1 MAIKAEKISL
11 KPESITLTEGEVCYR
26 TEVLNLP
33 KYPSQRILWQ
43 SEDSSIASVNALTG
57 TIKAPRAGKV
67 RIYGCLAEKREPI
80 GCITVSV
87 RPQNADE
94 SEKSDASE
102 RSDKWNG
109 KSCGNESH
117 ENQKTG
123 ALAHTVSIH
132 KTMALGKTDS
142 INAYALPQKQ
152 SIEDYFWYSDNP
164 DAVFVDQKNNT
175 LFAKGLGTAKIFAKS
190 KEGKGCVCSGVIAVV
205 IVPVAKVELEPRN
218 LNLKK
223 GESFKLVPTVLPQ
236 DALNKMFNWVSS
248 DEKIVSVKNNGYVTG
263 KSRGTA
269 VIKAVSCE
277 NENLYGSCF
286 VSVKGKKR
294 LFKRNDKLK
303 CKDNLKHKDDSKR
316 KDNSKRNAD
325 LKHNDNLKP

>member
-1 MAIKAEKISL
+1 MSAA
-11 KPESITLTEGEVCYR
+11 
-26 TEVLNLP
+26 
-33 KYPSQRILWQ
+33 
-43 SEDSSIASVNALTG
+43 
-57 TIKAPRAGKV
+57 
-67 RIYGCLAEKREPI
+67 
-80 GCITVSV
+80 
-87 RPQNADE
+87 
-94 SEKSDASE
+94 
-102 RSDKWNG
+102 
-109 KSCGNESH
+109 
-117 ENQKTG
+117 
-123 ALAHTVSIH
+123 
-132 KTMALGKTDS
+132 
-142 INAYALPQKQ
+142 
-152 SIEDYFWYSDNP
+152 
-164 DAVFVDQKNNT
+164 
-175 LFAKGLGTAKIFAKS
+175 
-190 KEGKGCVCSGVIAVV
+190 GVITVV

-236 DALNKMFNWVSS
+236 DALNKMLNWVSS

>member
-57 TIKAPRAGKV
+57 TIKAQRAGKV
-67 RIYGCLAEKREPI
+67 KIYGCLAEKREPI
-80 GCITVSV
+80 GFITVSV

-94 SEKSDASE
+94 SEKSDAFGKMNKSG
-102 RSDKWNG
+102 G
-109 KSCGNESH
+109 KSCTNESH
-117 ENQKTG
+117 KKQK
-123 ALAHTVSIH
+123 AEASPHPVSIH
-132 KTMALGKTDS
+132 KTMTLGKTDS

-190 KEGKGCVCSGVIAVV
+190 KKGKGCICSGVITVV
-205 IVPVAKVELEPRN
+205 NVPVAKVELEPCN

-223 GESFKLVPTVLPQ
+223 GESFKLVPTVFPQ
-236 DALNKMFNWVSS
+236 DALNKMLNWVSS

-277 NENLYGSCF
+277 NENLYDTCF
-286 VSVKGKKR
+286 VSVKGKRR
-294 LFKRNDKLK
+294 LFKRND
-303 CKDNLKHKDDSKR
+303 
-316 KDNSKRNAD
+316 NSKHDGN
-325 LKHNDNLKP
+325 